1 MGDAN
6 RRMNGGTVSSV
17 DPGASGVAITGNA
30 QTFDP
35 PLRAVLISTAGTITG
50 RLVEDT
56 ADVTYPVY
64 VGLIPLAFKSITSVS
79 SAAGVGIR

>member
-1 MGDAN
+1 MASTN
-6 RRMNGGTVSSV
+6 RRMNTISNDDSGV
-17 DPGASGVAITGNA
+17 SGVALTGSA

-56 ADVTYPVY
+56 EDVTYPVY
-64 VGLIPLAFKSITSVS
+64 VGMVNLAFKSITSVS